1 MDDRWLYNQIKRLSD
16 SPLSILIPF
25 LLFQFCLKAHVSAG
39 RFIFDLDCLR
49 SLSVTNPFPKSLLRV
64 LRCRHQALTKIL
76 SDLIT
81 LNSCFC
87 SKGYKP
93 LCRAPSSLE
102 TSREASEVRILNWS
116 EFFGVSYSG
125 LCLPLGTWGQVLGV
139 RTTNSGIRQ
148 TGGPF

>member
-1 MDDRWLYNQIKRLSD
+1 M
-16 SPLSILIPF
+16 
-25 LLFQFCLKAHVSAG
+25 SAG

-81 LNSCFC
+81 LNSCSC

-93 LCRAPSSLE
+93 LCRAPSSLR
-102 TSREASEVRILNWS
+102 TSREASEVRILGLS
-116 EFFGVSYSG
+116 EFLVSLILGFVCPWEHGGRSLG
-125 LCLPLGTWGQVLGV
+125 LGLQIQESDKLEAHFESLEVTIDMCPSSCSSL
-139 RTTNSGIRQ
+139 SY
-148 TGGPF
+148 